1 MAVPPRRDE
10 SLTAEVLLRRR
21 RDEADALAALQAAQ
35 GALAARAQQAEVAH
49 EAEQRARKR
58 AQDEERAFSTL
69 QGSLSAAVLHAFAQR
84 LRQAQLLCERSAR
97 AVAQADHAVAACL
110 DEIQAQRQIFLQR
123 RALREAAELFAAQ
136 QRTAK
141 RRARAAQT
149 RALEE
154 EARERFASSKR
165 RGQT

>member
-1 MAVPPRRDE
+1 MAAPPRRDE
-10 SLTAEVLLRRR
+10 SLSAEVLLRRR

-35 GALAARAQQAEVAH
+35 AALAPRVQQAEVAH
-49 EAEQRARKR
+49 EAEQRARRR
-58 AQDEERAFSTL
+58 AQDEEQAFAAL
-69 QGSLSAAVLHAFAQR
+69 QGTLSAAMLHAFAQR
-84 LRQAQLLCERSAR
+84 LRHAQLFCDRSALS
-97 AVAQADHAVAACL
+97 AAQADQAVATCL
-110 DEIQAQRQIFLQR
+110 DEIQALRQIFMQR

-141 RRARAAQT
+141 RRARATQT
-149 RALEE
+149 RVLEE